1 MNRILALGLCAVLAV
16 GISAFFNINQYDYL
30 NLSLH
35 AETQDLSVSD
45 SSEIVEMTIGDMGA
59 PVTMVEYASFTCPH
73 CKNFHLNVFDQLKS
87 EYIDTGKVRFVFR
100 EVYFDRFGLWA
111 GMVARCGGEKSYFG
125 MVDMIFQKQTEW
137 TKGEP
142 ADIVNNLK
150 KIGRVAGLDNESLDS
165 CLQDIDRAKAMVEI
179 YRANSV
185 ADKIESTPS
194 FIINGK
200 LYSNMDYN
208 ALREVLDEKLN

>member
-1 MNRILALGLCAVLAV
+1 MNRILTLGLCAVLAV
-16 GISAFFNINQYDYL
+16 GISAFFNINQYDYI

-35 AETQDLSVSD
+35 AETQDTSVSD
-45 SSEIVEMTIGDMGA
+45 SSEIVEMTIGDVGA

-73 CKNFHLNVFDQLKS
+73 CKNFHLNVFDKLKS

-111 GMVARCGGEKSYFG
+111 GMVARCSGEKSYFG

-137 TKGEP
+137 TKGEQ

-208 ALREVLDEKLN
+208 ALKEVLDGKLN

>member
-1 MNRILALGLCAVLAV
+1 MNRILTLGLCAVLAV
-16 GISAFFNINQYDYL
+16 GISAFFNINQYDYIT
-30 NLSLH
+30 LSLH
-35 AETQDLSVSD
+35 AETQDTSVSD
-45 SSEIVEMTIGDMGA
+45 SSEIVEMTIGDVGA

-73 CKNFHLNVFDQLKS
+73 CKNFHLNVFDKLKS

-111 GMVARCGGEKSYFG
+111 GMVARCSGEKSYFG

-137 TKGEP
+137 TKGEQ

-208 ALREVLDEKLN
+208 ALKEVLDGKLN

>member
-1 MNRILALGLCAVLAV
+1 MNRILTLGLCAVLAV
-16 GISAFFNINQYDYL
+16 GISAFFNINQYDYI

-35 AETQDLSVSD
+35 AETQDTSVSD
-45 SSEIVEMTIGDMGA
+45 SSEIVEMTIGDVGA

-73 CKNFHLNVFDQLKS
+73 CKNFHLNVFDKLKS

-111 GMVARCGGEKSYFG
+111 GMVARCSGEKSYFG

-208 ALREVLDEKLN
+208 ALKEVLDGKLN

>member
-1 MNRILALGLCAVLAV
+1 
-16 GISAFFNINQYDYL
+16 
-30 NLSLH
+30 
-35 AETQDLSVSD
+35 
-45 SSEIVEMTIGDMGA
+45 
-59 PVTMVEYASFTCPH
+59 
-73 CKNFHLNVFDQLKS
+73 
-87 EYIDTGKVRFVFR
+87 
-100 EVYFDRFGLWA
+100 
-111 GMVARCGGEKSYFG
+111 
-125 MVDMIFQKQTEW
+125 MIFQKQTEW

>member
-1 MNRILALGLCAVLAV
+1 MNRILTLGLCAVLAV
-16 GISAFFNINQYDYL
+16 GISAFFNINQYDYI

-35 AETQDLSVSD
+35 AETQDTSVSD
-45 SSEIVEMTIGDMGA
+45 SSEIVEMTIGDVGA

-73 CKNFHLNVFDQLKS
+73 CKNFHLNVFDKLKS

-111 GMVARCGGEKSYFG
+111 GMVARCSGKKSYFG

-208 ALREVLDEKLN
+208 ALKEVLDGKLN

>member
-1 MNRILALGLCAVLAV
+1 MNRILTLGLCAVLAV
-16 GISAFFNINQYDYL
+16 GISAFFNINQYDYI

-35 AETQDLSVSD
+35 AETQDMSVSD
-45 SSEIVEMTIGDMGA
+45 SSEIVEMTIGDVGA

-73 CKNFHLNVFDQLKS
+73 CKNFHLNVFDKLKS

-111 GMVARCGGEKSYFG
+111 GMVARCSGEKSYFG

-137 TKGEP
+137 TKGEQ

-208 ALREVLDEKLN
+208 ALKEVLDGKLN

>member
-16 GISAFFNINQYDYL
+16 GISAFFNIHQYDYL

>member
-1 MNRILALGLCAVLAV
+1 MNRILTLGLCAVLAV
-16 GISAFFNINQYDYL
+16 GISAFFNINQYDYI

-35 AETQDLSVSD
+35 AETQDTSVSD
-45 SSEIVEMTIGDMGA
+45 SSEIVEMTIGDVGA

-73 CKNFHLNVFDQLKS
+73 CKNFHLNVFDKLKS

-111 GMVARCGGEKSYFG
+111 GMVARCSGEKSYFG

-137 TKGEP
+137 TKGEQ

-165 CLQDIDRAKAMVEI
+165 CLQDMDRAKAMVEI

-208 ALREVLDEKLN
+208 ALKEVLDGKLN